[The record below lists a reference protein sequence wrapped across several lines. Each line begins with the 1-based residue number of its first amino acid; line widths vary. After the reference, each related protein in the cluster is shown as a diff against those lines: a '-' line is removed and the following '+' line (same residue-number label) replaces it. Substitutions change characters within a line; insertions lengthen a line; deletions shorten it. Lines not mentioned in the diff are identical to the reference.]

1 MIVLSGIILVLLY
14 GTTHFLWTTA
24 ATTTGVKITTNN
36 SLGRDI
42 SREYCLSIGPVYSK
56 IFLNL
61 NYTLN
66 WINHF
71 TSFIPFASKHVYFK
85 KTFKLFTYVFCRI
98 VRFRLLYKYM
108 HTFVRIH
115 WFVNF
120 CCNRKQ

>member
-42 SREYCLSIGPVYSK
+42 SREYCLSIGLVYSK

-61 NYTLN
+61 NYTLGG
-66 WINHF
+66 INHF
-71 TSFIPFASKHVYFK
+71 KSFTSFASMVNRIM
-85 KTFKLFTYVFCRI
+85 LTYAA
-98 VRFRLLYKYM
+98 L
-108 HTFVRIH
+108 
-115 WFVNF
+115 
-120 CCNRKQ
+120 

>member
-1 MIVLSGIILVLLY
+1 MIVLSGIIVLLY
-14 GTTHFLWTTA
+14 GTTYFLWTTA

-61 NYTLN
+61 NYALS

-85 KTFKLFTYVFCRI
+85 KHLNY
-98 VRFRLLYKYM
+98 L
-108 HTFVRIH
+108 HTF
-115 WFVNF
+115 FVEL
-120 CCNRKQ
+120 